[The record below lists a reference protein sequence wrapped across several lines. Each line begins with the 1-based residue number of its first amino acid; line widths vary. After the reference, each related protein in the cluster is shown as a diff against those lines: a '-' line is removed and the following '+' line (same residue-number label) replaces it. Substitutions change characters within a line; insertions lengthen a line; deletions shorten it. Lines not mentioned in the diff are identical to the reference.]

1 MGRTSGSGTAQFY
14 SKTMTTRAVVGRCL
28 RETGAAL
35 KHASGAEVFTRHRP
49 KMAFLNQRPFETNDT
64 FVAPTASVIG
74 NVTNWDESSV
84 WYNAV
89 VRADSGFPI
98 TIGFQSNVQEGAV
111 VTTLKSA
118 KDAVESDPLKNST
131 HTTHTNA
138 TGEGVV
144 IAGLSK
150 SKVLETGFPPVTHIG
165 HYCSIGAGSVLIS
178 CRVDDCVDV
187 GDKCTIMEG
196 AWVESHV
203 ILEPGSVVPPYT
215 RIPSGGR
222 WGGNPIKFIEELG
235 DGAKDGIEK
244 KAEARGVMAKEH
256 AVEFLPVGST
266 YLHLEELEREGKDA
280 IQG

>member
-1 MGRTSGSGTAQFY
+1 
-14 SKTMTTRAVVGRCL
+14 MTTRAVVGRCL

-98 TIGFQSNVQEGAV
+98 TIGFLSNVQEGAV
-111 VTTLKSA
+111 VTTLSSA
-118 KDAVESDPLKNST
+118 KDALQCDPLKNS
-131 HTTHTNA
+131 THTNA

-144 IAGLSK
+144 MAKGEVG
-150 SKVLETGFPPVTHIG
+150 KVLETGFPPVTHIG
-165 HYCSIGAGSVLIS
+165 HYCSIGSGSVLIS
-178 CRVDDCVDV
+178 CRVDDYVDV

-203 ILEPGSVVPPYT
+203 ILEPGSVVPSYT

-235 DGAKDGIEK
+235 DSAKDSITK
-244 KAEARGVMAKEH
+244 KAEAKGVMAKEH

-266 YLHLEELEREGKDA
+266 YLHLEDLEREGKDA

>member
-1 MGRTSGSGTAQFY
+1 
-14 SKTMTTRAVVGRCL
+14 MT
-28 RETGAAL
+28 
-35 KHASGAEVFTRHRP
+35 
-49 KMAFLNQRPFETNDT
+49 FLNNVPFETNDT
-64 FVAPTASVIG
+64 FIAPTASVIG

-98 TIGFQSNVQEGAV
+98 TIGFLSNVQEGAV
-111 VTTLKSA
+111 VTTIPCAKSA
-118 KDAVESDPLKNST
+118 ANSDPLKHGNISASSS
-131 HTTHTNA
+131 HSNA
-138 TGEGVV
+138 VGEGVV
-144 IAGLSK
+144 LGGGEVGR
-150 SKVLETGFPPVTHIG
+150 VLDTGFPPVTHVG
-165 HYCSIGAGSVLIS
+165 HYVSVGAGSVLVS
-178 CRVDDCVDV
+178 CRIDDFVDV
-187 GDKCTIMEG
+187 GDKCTILEG

-235 DGAKDGIEK
+235 DGAKDGIKK
-244 KAEARGVMAKEH
+244 KAEGRGIMAKEH

-266 YLHLEELEREGKDA
+266 YLHLEDLEREGKTA

>member
-1 MGRTSGSGTAQFY
+1 MAA
-14 SKTMTTRAVVGRCL
+14 RAVVGRGL

-35 KHASGAEVFTRHRP
+35 KHASGLEVFTRHRP
-49 KMAFLNQRPFETNDT
+49 KMAFLNQRPFQTNDT
-64 FVAPTASVIG
+64 FIAPTASVIG

-98 TIGFQSNVQEGAV
+98 TVGFLSNVQEGAV
-111 VTTLKSA
+111 VTTLPSA
-118 KDAVESDPLKNST
+118 KNAAANDPLVNAGGQNW
-131 HTTHTNA
+131 NA

-144 IAGLSK
+144 AAGGEV
-150 SKVLETGFPPVTHIG
+150 SKVLETGFPPITHIG
-165 HYCSIGAGSVLIS
+165 HYCSIGAGSVLVS
-178 CRVDDCVDV
+178 CRIDDCVDV
-187 GDKCTIMEG
+187 GDKCTILEG
-196 AWVESHV
+196 AWVEKNV

-222 WGGNPIKFIEELG
+222 WGGNPIKFLGELG
-235 DGAKDGIEK
+235 DGAKEGIMK
-244 KAEARGVMAKEH
+244 KAEGRGVMAKEH

-266 YLHLEELEREGKDA
+266 YLHLEELEREGKEA

>member
-1 MGRTSGSGTAQFY
+1 
-14 SKTMTTRAVVGRCL
+14 
-28 RETGAAL
+28 
-35 KHASGAEVFTRHRP
+35 
-49 KMAFLNQRPFETNDT
+49 MAFNNHKPFETNDT
-64 FVAPTASVIG
+64 FIAPTASVIG

-98 TIGFQSNVQEGAV
+98 TIGFLSNVQEGAV
-111 VTTLKSA
+111 VTTLSCA
-118 KDAVESDPLKNST
+118 KNAVASDPLKNVGSM
-131 HTTHTNA
+131 HSNA

-144 IAGLSK
+144 AAGGGEVG
-150 SKVLETGFPPVTHIG
+150 KVLDTGFPPDTHIG
-165 HYCSIGAGSVLIS
+165 HYCSIGSGSVLVS
-178 CRVDDCVDV
+178 CRIDDFVDV
-187 GDKCTIMEG
+187 GDKCTILEG

-222 WGGNPIKFIEELG
+222 WGGNPIKFIGALG
-235 DGAKDGIEK
+235 GDEKSGIQEK
-244 KAEARGVMAKEH
+244 AVGRGVMAKEH

-266 YLHLEELEREGKDA
+266 YLHLEELEREGKSA

>member
-1 MGRTSGSGTAQFY
+1 
-14 SKTMTTRAVVGRCL
+14 MT
-28 RETGAAL
+28 
-35 KHASGAEVFTRHRP
+35 
-49 KMAFLNQRPFETNDT
+49 FLNQIPFQTNDT
-64 FVAPTASVIG
+64 FIAPSASVIG

-84 WYNAV
+84 WYGAV

-98 TIGFQSNVQEGAV
+98 NIGYLSNVQEGAV
-111 VTTLKSA
+111 VTTLSCA
-118 KDAVESDPLKNST
+118 KNAVESDPVKTGAS
-131 HTTHTNA
+131 HTNA

-144 IAGLSK
+144 AGGGEVG
-150 SKVLETGFPPVTHIG
+150 KVLETGFPPVTHIG
-165 HYCSIGAGSVLIS
+165 HYCSIGAGSVLVS
-178 CRVDDCVDV
+178 CRVDDYVDV
-187 GDKCTIMEG
+187 GDKCTILEG

-235 DGAKDGIEK
+235 DGAKDGIKK
-244 KAEARGVMAKEH
+244 KAVGKGVVAKEH

-266 YLHLEELEREGKDA
+266 YLHLEELEREGKAA